1 MTIRDYN
8 GTGKWSRDSITERYK
23 RYAQKAK
30 IASPKSLMPIEH
42 TEGTVHWVYPVM
54 DAVIEAIKAGD
65 TAAIEIGIEFIEENQ
80 SFPFGRTLKSQTA
93 RALKRAPLSSE
104 QVERIRDRVIQMLL
118 DSYVPREYSDYAKL
132 LRKVGVGDKWL
143 NIEGRINRDDP
154 SVMRY
159 YQYFTHHVIP
169 EIGNGRTAT

>member
-23 RYAQKAK
+23 RYAQRAK
-30 IASPKSLMPIEH
+30 IASPKSLMPMEH
-42 TEGTVHWVYPVM
+42 TEGAVHWVYPVM
-54 DAVIEAIKAGD
+54 DAVIEAIKDGD

-80 SFPFGRTLKSQTA
+80 SFPFGRILKSKTA

-104 QVERIRDRVIQMLL
+104 QVERIRDRVIRMLL

-132 LRKVGVGDKWL
+132 LRKVGIGDSWSG
-143 NIEGRINRDDP
+143 IEEQINREDS

-159 YQYFTHHVIP
+159 YRYFTHHVIP
-169 EIGNGRTAT
+169 EMGTGRTAT